1 VSIFRCAGL
10 RIGEMIKNLESD
22 DGSEMDRK
30 KLKIWVK
37 KAGKDVWDYAGMRK
51 KRGKAKR

>member
-1 VSIFRCAGL
+1 L